1 MNLASLEAKANQ
13 IRYIC
18 RSGLLSSLHLSHSNL
33 ILCLITSS
41 PELSQQS
48 VASIPVEQPLTRFRD
63 GGHTQR
69 KHSTIPATCG

>member
-1 MNLASLEAKANQ
+1 MPFRFAKF
-13 IRYIC
+13 
-18 RSGLLSSLHLSHSNL
+18 
-33 ILCLITSS
+33 TSFKS
-41 PELSQQS
+41 FEFNIVPDHIFPELSQQS